1 MKSQKLF
8 KLAALMLALVFCI
21 GAFAACAPQDE
32 VVDPNATTDPDAT
45 QSGEGETNEDTL
57 LVGYATFDR
66 KFSPFFAE
74 TAYDQDVAGITQV
87 GMMTTDRT
95 GAIVYNAIEGETR
108 EYNGT
113 PYTYK
118 GAANIN
124 VERLEDETV
133 YTIKLKEGIL
143 FSDGEEANAD
153 DIIFYMYVLLD
164 PYYDGASSLSSVN
177 VKGYLEYRYNNSAAG
192 TVDPNEVI
200 DGIDENEELQ
210 TWVID
215 TIIKPTLEA
224 EWEWVQELYNPDYIY
239 YANYATQREMY
250 PDSPKDLL
258 YYFYGLQR
266 DEDGNPTLDTTEMEV
281 EAILETLYEEYG
293 YDYATLGANYA
304 GDPGYFRNQAMT
316 DYAYELA
323 LASSEGTEVPNVAG
337 IERVDDYTVK
347 VTCEGFYANAV
358 YQVCGGSVTPMHY
371 YGSADLYD
379 YENNKFGFENR
390 TREGMDR
397 IKSVTE
403 KPMGAGPYKFIEYDK
418 KAVVFE
424 ANEHYY
430 LGAPKIPYMQWKET
444 AEADYVSG
452 VATGAIDVANPSG
465 SLAKMEEIGT
475 YNTNGTETG
484 DVITSSLVWNL
495 GYGYIGLNAGTMN
508 VGDQP
513 DSDAS
518 KNLRK
523 AIATVLS
530 VHRAVSIDSYYGNA
544 ASVIEYPI
552 SSTSWAAP
560 QASDEGYQV
569 AFSVDVDGNPI
580 YTEAMT
586 QTEREEAALQAAIGF
601 LKAAGYTFDETTGK
615 FTAAPDGAKLEY
627 ECIIPGEGVGDH
639 PVNKVVDNAR
649 SAFETIGITI
659 KINDP
664 SDTALL
670 WAALDG
676 GEQEM
681 WAAAWGSTIDPD
693 MYQVYHSNNRLPNFG
708 GASNST
714 QSNHYQIADA
724 ELDELIMAAR
734 ESDDQNYRKTVYK
747 QCLDIIMDW
756 AVEVP
761 AYQRKNLIIFSTQ
774 RLNHDT
780 LTKDIT
786 TYWGW
791 MAEIE
796 KLELASAE

>member
-32 VVDPNATTDPDAT
+32 VTDPNATTDPNAG
-45 QSGEGETNEDTL
+45 QSGDGEVNEDTL
-57 LVGYATFDR
+57 TVGYAAFDR

-74 TAYDQDVAGITQV
+74 TAYDQDVQGITQV

-118 GAANIN
+118 GAADIN
-124 VERLEDETV
+124 VDRLENETV

-192 TVDPNEVI
+192 TVDPDAII

-210 TWVID
+210 TWVKE
-215 TIIKPTLEA
+215 TIINPILEA
-224 EWEWVQELYNPDYIY
+224 EWEWIQELYNPEYVY
-239 YANYATQREMY
+239 YANYADQREAY
-250 PDSPKDLL
+250 PNPKDLFYV
-258 YYFYGLQR
+258 YYTPEV
-266 DEDGNPTLDTTEMEV
+266 DEDGNPLLDTTDMEID
-281 EAILETLYEEYG
+281 AITAKLQEEIG
-293 YDYATLGANYA
+293 YDYAHLGLAYA
-304 GDPGYFRNQAMT
+304 GDPGYFRDQTMI

-323 LASSEGTEVPNVAG
+323 LASAEGTEVPNVEG
-337 IERVDDYTVK
+337 IKKIDEYTVQ
-347 VTCEGFYANAV
+347 VTCEGFFANAV

-390 TREGMDR
+390 TSEGMDR

-418 KAVVFE
+418 KTVFFE

-465 SLAKMEEIGT
+465 SLEKMDEIGT
-475 YNTNGTETG
+475 YNKDTGTETG
-484 DVITSSLVWNL
+484 ETITSSLVWNL

-508 VGDQP
+508 VGGEP

-523 AIATVLS
+523 AIATVLA

-544 ASVIEYPI
+544 AAVIEYPI

-560 QASDEGYQV
+560 QTSDEGYQV

-580 YTEAMT
+580 YTEGMT
-586 QTEREEAALQAAIGF
+586 QTEREEAAIQAAIGF
-601 LKAAGYTFDETTGK
+601 FKAAGYTFDEATGK

-627 ECIIPGEGVGDH
+627 ECIVPGEGTGDH
-639 PVNKVVDNAR
+639 PVANVINNTSEALK
-649 SAFETIGITI
+649 TIGITLEL
-659 KINDP
+659 NDP
-664 SDTALL
+664 TDTTLL
-670 WAALDG
+670 WAALDTG
-676 GEQEM
+676 NQEM

-693 MYQVYHSNNRLPNFG
+693 MYQVYHSNNRLPDKG

-734 ESDDQNYRKTVYK
+734 ESDDENYRKTVYK

-796 KLELASAE
+796 KLELAD